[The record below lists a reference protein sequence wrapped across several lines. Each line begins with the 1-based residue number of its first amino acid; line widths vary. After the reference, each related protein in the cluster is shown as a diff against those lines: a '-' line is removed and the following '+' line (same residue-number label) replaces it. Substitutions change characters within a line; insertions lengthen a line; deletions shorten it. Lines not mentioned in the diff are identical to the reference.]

1 MDGNPILMDRQT
13 SLLMQLLPIDTYR
26 IDLAFVLLI
35 NATWQ
40 ILDQHMDL
48 FDTMNLLMLHLYVL
62 VMLMTLDCCS
72 LDWLLYHFDKQ
83 KVDKDNPNKSVLD
96 LKNMMLLHPNRMD
109 MEHLSMG
116 NDWQMY
122 SDIMMYQ
129 TMIIEVF
136 SSFHYCLDMLNIHHR
151 RMERRDHNWWM
162 LELELKVNSVNH
174 RDVQLM
180 NWLGEEL
187 IEQWL

>member
-1 MDGNPILMDRQT
+1 MDDNPILMDRQT

-35 NATWQ
+35 NATLQMNIRHFVSLLFNEKKTYWQ

-116 NDWQMY
+116 
-122 SDIMMYQ
+122 
-129 TMIIEVF
+129 
-136 SSFHYCLDMLNIHHR
+136 
-151 RMERRDHNWWM
+151 
-162 LELELKVNSVNH
+162 K
-174 RDVQLM
+174 
-180 NWLGEEL
+180 
-187 IEQWL
+187 